1 MTEKAITI
9 SIPEGLTAKSATA
22 LIAKANDFPC
32 SIFLESN
39 ARRVNCKS
47 LLGVVSL
54 GLKCGDSVV
63 LSASGA
69 DETAAAEAL
78 AAML

>member
-1 MTEKAITI
+1 MTEKNVTI

-22 LIAKANDFPC
+22 LIAKANDFSC

-39 ARRVNCKS
+39 MRRINCKS
-47 LLGVVSL
+47 LLGVLSL
-54 GLKCGDSVV
+54 GLKCGDTAV

-69 DETAAAEAL
+69 DEETAVESL
-78 AAML
+78 AAMF

>member
-1 MTEKAITI
+1 MTEKNVTI

-39 ARRVNCKS
+39 MRRVNCKS
-47 LLGVVSL
+47 LLGVLSL
-54 GLKCGDSVV
+54 GLKCGDSVKV
-63 LSASGA
+63 SASGA

>member
-1 MTEKAITI
+1 MTEKSITI

-39 ARRVNCKS
+39 MRRVNCKS
-47 LLGVVSL
+47 LLGVLSL
-54 GLKCGDSVV
+54 GLKCGDNAVIK
-63 LSASGA
+63 ASGP
-69 DETAAAEAL
+69 DEENAVEFLST
-78 AAML
+78 MF

>member
-1 MTEKAITI
+1 MTEKKVTI

-39 ARRVNCKS
+39 MRRVNCKS
-47 LLGVVSL
+47 LLGVLSL
-54 GLKCGDSVV
+54 GLKCGDIVKV
-63 LSASGA
+63 SASGP
-69 DETAAAEAL
+69 DEENTVDTL